1 MAYIIVHIIHIK
13 DMRGKW
19 PELKIDCDCRKPKP
33 GMLYKAAKDFNIDLS
48 KSYMVGDSEN
58 DIKAGTLAGCKTVLV
73 GMTQHDMYD
82 YGETDKL
89 DSLFEFANKYF

>member
-1 MAYIIVHIIHIK
+1 
-13 DMRGKW
+13 
-19 PELKIDCDCRKPKP
+19 
-33 GMLYKAAKDFNIDLS
+33 
-48 KSYMVGDSEN
+48 MVGDSEN